1 MDDLFLS
8 GEVGYMFIFSSSQIN
23 GNAINIGGRNLN
35 IGIGYVL

>member
-8 GEVGYMFIFSSSQIN
+8 GEVGYIFIPSSTQIN
-23 GNAINIGGRNLN
+23 DNTILIGGRNLN